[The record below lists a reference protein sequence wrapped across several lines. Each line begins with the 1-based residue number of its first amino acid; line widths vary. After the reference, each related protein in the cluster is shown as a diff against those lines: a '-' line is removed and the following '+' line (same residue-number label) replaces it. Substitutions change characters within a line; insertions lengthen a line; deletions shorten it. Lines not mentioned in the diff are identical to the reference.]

1 MTIPVKRRLTDIKFD
16 HEGAAVALVG
26 PHQGGPA
33 NGVLTLITKAVNA
46 TEEQVEKANEVT
58 VQLSMVDF
66 LRRFFGM
73 YYEDS
78 AILAT
83 ALGYGTVTDSE
94 QSWKDGE
101 TYEEYIERRASS
113 ISIMKGLMKAA
124 DVEKAASELTPAEL
138 LSFKKDQAML
148 EKAMSSASNDGD
160 LLNESTTEEDDMDK
174 IDKAEHEVLVEKAV
188 TAATEVLKAQLS
200 AKDEALEV
208 AKATIKNFEDA
219 QAAAKTV
226 ARVEA
231 LKAAGKGDERAVE
244 LEKSLASLDDEAFAE
259 IVKDFA
265 AGARV
270 AAQSELLVEKGV
282 DGQGAA
288 KSAADATLAILQAK
302 YAK

>member
-1 MTIPVKRRLTDIKFD
+1 MTQKAKRRLTDIKFD
-16 HEGAAVALVG
+16 HEGASVALVG
-26 PHQGGPA
+26 AHQGGPA
-33 NGVLTLITKAVNA
+33 NGVLTLITKAVNVSDEA
-46 TEEQVEKANEVT
+46 VEQAQKEA
-58 VQLSMVDF
+58 Q
-66 LRRFFGM
+66 
-73 YYEDS
+73 
-78 AILAT
+78 
-83 ALGYGTVTDSE
+83 
-94 QSWKDGE
+94 
-101 TYEEYIERRASS
+101 
-113 ISIMKGLMKAA
+113 
-124 DVEKAASELTPAEL
+124 
-138 LSFKKDQAML
+138 

-160 LLNESTTEEDDMDK
+160 NLKTESTTEEGDMDK

-188 TAATEVLKAQLS
+188 TAATEVLKAQLA

>member
-1 MTIPVKRRLTDIKFD
+1 MTQKAKRRLTDIKFD
-16 HEGAAVALVG
+16 HEGASVALVG
-26 PHQGGPA
+26 AHQGGPA
-33 NGVLTLITKAVNA
+33 NGVLTLITKAVNVSDEA
-46 TEEQVEKANEVT
+46 VEQAQKEA
-58 VQLSMVDF
+58 Q
-66 LRRFFGM
+66 
-73 YYEDS
+73 
-78 AILAT
+78 
-83 ALGYGTVTDSE
+83 
-94 QSWKDGE
+94 
-101 TYEEYIERRASS
+101 
-113 ISIMKGLMKAA
+113 
-124 DVEKAASELTPAEL
+124 
-138 LSFKKDQAML
+138 

-160 LLNESTTEEDDMDK
+160 LLNESKPEEDDMDK

-188 TAATEVLKAQLS
+188 TAATEVLKAQLA